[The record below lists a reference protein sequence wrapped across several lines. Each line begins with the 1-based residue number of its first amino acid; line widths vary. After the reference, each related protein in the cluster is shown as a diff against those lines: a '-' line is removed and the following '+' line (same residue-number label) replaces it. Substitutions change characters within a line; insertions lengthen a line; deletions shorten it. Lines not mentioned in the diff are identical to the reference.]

1 MAEYID
7 KQRIVGILQAKSDM
21 AIGDAKMFFAHA
33 ARLVDMLPP
42 DDVVLVVRCMDCEF
56 YDDHFCFANQ
66 HAAHEYGFCDEGRKK
81 SG

>member
-33 ARLVDMLPP
+33 ARLADMLPP
-42 DDVVLVVRCMDCEF
+42 ENIAPVVRCKDCEF
-56 YDDHFCFANQ
+56 YDERYCFANQ
-66 HAAHEYGFCDEGRKK
+66 HGAHEDGFCDEGRNKN
-81 SG
+81 G